1 VKTNANVQKS
11 QAGHWYTKSG
21 EAMHFVPCKSRDG
34 NRPTNIADAR
44 KLGLFPSVTTILK
57 TLNRPALNDWLIR
70 QAVYAV
76 VTAPTLPN
84 ESLDDKLVR
93 VLEVEKQQDEE
104 SQKARDTG
112 TAIHEALELALTGK
126 EWDKKLEPYIR
137 PVLNWRTTT
146 GSVVWTER
154 ILVGPGYA
162 GRSDLLL
169 DNEDL
174 DCLLLTDFKTAGKL
188 PDKDSW
194 PEARLQTA
202 AYAHTLGN
210 TNGRRILT
218 GNVYIS
224 TKEPGQYRVFTQAD
238 WPSTYANGFLPLF
251 QTWCWLNSFFPG
263 GQP

>member
-1 VKTNANVQKS
+1 MSIET
-11 QAGHWYTKSG
+11 GHYYTRTG
-21 EAMHFVPCKSRDG
+21 EAAHFVPCKSREG

-126 EWDKKLEPYIR
+126 EWDKKLEPYIL
-137 PVLNWRTTT
+137 PVLKWRIET

-154 ILVGPGYA
+154 ILIGEGYA

-169 DNEDL
+169 DNEL
-174 DCLLLTDFKTAGKL
+174 LNCLLLTDFKTAGKL

-194 PEARLQTA
+194 PENRLQTA
-202 AYAHTLGN
+202 AYAATLGN
-210 TNGRRILT
+210 TGNRRILT
-218 GNVYIS
+218 CNVFIS
-224 TKEPGQYRVFTQAD
+224 TKEPGRYAVFTQD
-238 WPSTYANGFLPLF
+238 NWRETYEKGFLPLF
-251 QTWCWLNSFFPG
+251 QTWCFMNGYYPTL
-263 GQP
+263 